1 MWRFGCTG
9 ALTLGSWWH
18 RSVFSFLVLA
28 NLQPRKGVVETVT
41 AFVAAFGPN
50 NSSVFLRVHAKWG
63 DAEIIKTMDSF
74 KQFHNVELTIG
85 VMNETAKTALW
96 READC
101 VVALSKGEGFGLI
114 PREALSLGIPV
125 IVSDLPAW
133 ADLRQQAAVAG
144 ADSLAHFV
152 RIVGREKAA
161 YAFTSEDTGHFM
173 TFDEDH
179 AQEVAHALSVVCV
192 CVLGG
197 VGRCMAHGCVL
208 GPDPRCLC

>member
-1 MWRFGCTG
+1 M
-9 ALTLGSWWH
+9 
-18 RSVFSFLVLA
+18 LA

-179 AQEVAHALSVVCV
+179 AQEVAHALSVVWVGGCGWV
-192 CVLGG
+192 G
-197 VGRCMAHGCVL
+197 VGGCMAHGCVL
-208 GPDPRCLC
+208 GPDPRGLCQV